1 MQAIRSNGS
10 SFEHVDGRPAPLEL
24 STPLPAEAL
33 EHPLVLVE
41 WHDAWFEV
49 DETAPQHRRLDY
61 PVRTVGFLVG
71 DGPSVLS
78 LAQEVLPDAEGF
90 RAVTHI
96 PLPIV
101 KRVVHLEASAP

>member
-1 MQAIRSNGS
+1 MRSNGS
-10 SFEHVDGRPAPLEL
+10 SFERVDARPAPSEL
-24 STPLPAEAL
+24 PESAAETL

-49 DETAPQHRRLDY
+49 DEAAPQHRRLDY
-61 PVRTVGFLVG
+61 PVRTVGFLIG

-101 KRVVHLEASAP
+101 KRVVHLEAAAP

>member
-1 MQAIRSNGS
+1 MQAIRSDDSGL
-10 SFEHVDGRPAPLEL
+10 EHADGRLAPLGL
-24 STPLPAEAL
+24 STSLPADAFV
-33 EHPLVLVE
+33 HPLVLVE
-41 WHDAWFEV
+41 WHDAWFEA
-49 DETAPQHRRLDY
+49 DEAAPQHRRLDY
-61 PVRTVGFLVG
+61 PVRTVGFLIG

-101 KRVVHLEASAP
+101 KRVVHLEAATP